1 MDLIKTVQHVIA
13 ASSFA
18 LFYRK
23 LSTNTTISFLFDK
36 VMKVFVNPNTKI
48 NHISL
53 IIPTNGIGLIIKD
66 HCVLAAVMM
75 YKKMAKKHCIYT

>member
-23 LSTNTTISFLFDK
+23 LSFKTTISFMFDK
-36 VMKVFVNPNTKI
+36 VMKMFVNPNTKMD
-48 NHISL
+48 HLSL
-53 IIPTNGIGLIIKD
+53 LIPTNGIALIIKD
-66 HCVLAAVMM
+66 YCVLAAVM
-75 YKKMAKKHCIYT
+75 I

>member
-23 LSTNTTISFLFDK
+23 LSSKTTISFMFDK
-36 VMKVFVNPNTKI
+36 VMKMFVNPNTKMD
-48 NHISL
+48 HLSL
-53 IIPTNGIGLIIKD
+53 LIPTNGIALIIKD
-66 HCVLAAVMM
+66 YCVLAAVM
-75 YKKMAKKHCIYT
+75 I